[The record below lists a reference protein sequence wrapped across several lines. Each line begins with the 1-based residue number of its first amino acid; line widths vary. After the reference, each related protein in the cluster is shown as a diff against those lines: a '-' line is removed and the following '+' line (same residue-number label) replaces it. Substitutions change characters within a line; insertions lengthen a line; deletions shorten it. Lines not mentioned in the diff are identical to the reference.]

1 MKTIIGKTRY
11 LALVAVI
18 TLLVSFLLS
27 LFWGVARAVTAGQEI
42 MASLGQ
48 SSSISLYLIKVVDA
62 FLIAIVLYMLAA
74 SIYSLFVEK
83 TGLPSRLVADDLP
96 ELKNKLSGVIVLVV
110 AVRFAEALFEQVLP
124 AIDILWLGLAVS
136 AVAAVLIAFAHFVD
150 TEERGHA
157 PRR

>member
-1 MKTIIGKTRY
+1 MKTIIGQSRY

-18 TLLVSFLLS
+18 TLLVSFLLA
-27 LFWGVARAVTAGQEI
+27 LLWGVARAATAGREI
-42 MASLGQ
+42 IGSLGQ

-96 ELKNKLSGVIVLVV
+96 ELKSKLSGVIVLVL
-110 AVRFAEALFEQVLP
+110 AVRFAEALFEEVLP
-124 AIDILWLGLAVS
+124 AIDILWLGLAV
-136 AVAAVLIAFAHFVD
+136 ALVAAMLIAFGHLVG
-150 TEERGHA
+150 TEPKRHGSG
-157 PRR
+157 R